1 MSFDLLVF
9 DLDGTLID
17 SALDLALSVNAVRAD
32 ADLEPLPHE
41 TVYTYVGNGA
51 PMLIQRALDAE
62 AADPRVERGL
72 EFFYRY
78 YHEHMLDNTDL
89 YPGVREALDEW
100 RDEGRGMAV
109 LTNKPVRFTR
119 HIIEGLGLNGRFGR
133 VYGGNSFETKKP
145 EPKGLE
151 AIMRELNGVPAKTLM
166 VGDSAVD
173 VLTARNAKV
182 TSAGVTYGL
191 RPETFEEHPPD
202 ILVDSM
208 PELAETLRSRQV
220 DAQRESGPGRTF
232 SPALG

>member
-1 MSFDLLVF
+1 MQFDLLVF

-32 ADLEPLPHE
+32 AGLEPLPHE

-51 PMLIQRALDAE
+51 PVLIQRALDAP
-62 AADPRVERGL
+62 ADDPRVQRGL
-72 EFFYRY
+72 EFFFRY

-89 YPGVREALDEW
+89 YPGVREALDRW
-100 RDEGRGMAV
+100 KDEGTAMAV

-119 HIIEGLGLNGRFGR
+119 HIVEGLGLSGHFER
-133 VYGGNSFETKKP
+133 VYGGNSFESKKP
-145 EPKGLE
+145 DPEGLE
-151 AIMRELNGVPAKTLM
+151 AIMRELGAGREQTLM
-166 VGDSAVD
+166 VGDSYVD
-173 VLTARNAKV
+173 ILTARNARV

-208 PELAETLRSRQV
+208 QELAEMLASAARAS
-220 DAQRESGPGRTF
+220 
-232 SPALG
+232 